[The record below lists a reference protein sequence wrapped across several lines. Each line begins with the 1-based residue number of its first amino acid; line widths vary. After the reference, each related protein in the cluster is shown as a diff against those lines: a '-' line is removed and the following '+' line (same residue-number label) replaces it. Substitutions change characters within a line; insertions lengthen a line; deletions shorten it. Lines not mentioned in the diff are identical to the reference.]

1 MKLAGILLTVFGWL
15 IPVIG
20 LTMTTSTGARMSLCV
35 LGIGVALF
43 AILKLLNQAHQKE
56 AVWRR

>member
-1 MKLAGILLTVFGWL
+1 MIGWL
-15 IPVIG
+15 LPVIG